1 MKQSNQTTAHDDQL
15 PATDSSNADGSQLSL
30 SESLDGMKS
39 RFSEEMSGARQAT
52 QSHLVRFLASA
63 LSIAEHKAE
72 RVFERL
78 QSIGAVGRN
87 TQAESENKP
96 LGWTFEN
103 RSPEDPEILQI
114 EKEELSSESNSSD
127 QELAVAEDLLRRAI
141 TARATDI
148 HMDPFDE
155 EVEVRFRIDGQL
167 QHYCRLSDL
176 VAAKTIAQLKLMG
189 ELDVAEPFEPQEG
202 RLELPA
208 SLGEHAARVTVVP
221 VDGGEAVAVR
231 LLHRDRLIR
240 PLEEMGFS
248 PAQQTIVDRLMQC
261 REGIVLVA
269 GPTGSGKTTTLYSL
283 LHALDDEHQ
292 NIVTIEDPIEFRIP
306 SFLQIEVDEK
316 HNVTHAK
323 ALKTVLRMDP
333 DIVMMGEIRDAD
345 AAAIA
350 MRAADTGSYVFS
362 TVHARDAASM
372 LTAMRDLHIDERS
385 LASNLRAVISQR
397 LVRRLCPNCKQAYPP
412 SDDEKAEFESAAI
425 EVPESIF
432 IAVGCDHCK
441 GSGYLD
447 RIGVYEVVEN
457 SAEIASAIQSGVA
470 EAELRKLFRSC
481 NIASLAT
488 NGLLKVTEGVTDF
501 EELRR
506 MAWVA
511 PTTVQDSSGEAAHDT
526 AKSALW
532 EI

>member
-1 MKQSNQTTAHDDQL
+1 MEKTNRPTIGEDQL
-15 PATDSSNADGSQLSL
+15 PETDHNLDGDQVSL
-30 SESLDGMKS
+30 SESLDGLKS
-39 RFSEEMSGARQAT
+39 RFSEEMDGSRQAT
-52 QSHLVRFLASA
+52 QSHFVRFLASA
-63 LSIAEHKAE
+63 LTIAEHKAE

-78 QSIGAVGRN
+78 QGIGAIGRT
-87 TQAESENKP
+87 TQSDTNNKSP
-96 LGWTFEN
+96 GWTIDI
-103 RSPEDPEILQI
+103 RSPEDPEFLQI
-114 EKEELSSESNSSD
+114 EQEELSRSSNVTD
-127 QELAVAEDLLRRAI
+127 QEFAAAEDLLSRAI
-141 TARATDI
+141 ASRATDI
-148 HMDPFDE
+148 HMDPFDV
-155 EVEVRFRIDGQL
+155 EVEVRFRIDGRL

-176 VAAKTIAQLKLMG
+176 VAAKIIVQLKLMG
-189 ELDVAEPFEPQEG
+189 ELDVAEPFGPQEG

-208 SLGEHAARVTVVP
+208 HLGEHAARVTVVP

-248 PAQQTIVDRLMQC
+248 PTQQVIVDRLMQC

-306 SFLQIEVDEK
+306 SFLQIEVDEQ
-316 HNVTHAK
+316 HQLTHAK

-397 LVRRLCPNCKQAYPP
+397 LVRRLCPNCKR
-412 SDDEKAEFESAAI
+412 EKSLSVEERAQFENADI
-425 EVPESIF
+425 EIPEYIF
-432 IAVGCDHCK
+432 SAVGCDHCN

-457 SAEIASAIQSGVA
+457 SPEIAAAIQDGVA
-470 EAELRKLFRSC
+470 EAELRQLFRRC
-481 NIASLAT
+481 EIPNLASD
-488 NGLLKVTEGVTDF
+488 GLRKVGSGITDF
-501 EELRR
+501 DELNR
-506 MAWVA
+506 MAWVGLA
-511 PTTVQDSSGEAAHDT
+511 TGKLT
-526 AKSALW
+526 AQNTEHEGKSTAFW